1 MSSRQIKAR
10 INTKVIGGRLEE
22 AAERGLLSRSEFQL
36 LHRSMHD
43 IKRVPIF
50 GIILII
56 FGEFTPLVALLVS
69 GAVPWTCR
77 VPKHIHKD
85 RVKLEK
91 RREESFRKLTDPP
104 PTVADASLESLS
116 RKQLLHISKSLGLH
130 SGFWPEIIGLPPK
143 ALLRWRI
150 RKRVFYLELD
160 DYLIGRDGGVRAM
173 SLEEV
178 RMALV
183 ERGVDILGKTEHLRS
198 LLRSWLRARST
209 TPVTT
214 LCLTRYAFSY

>member
-1 MSSRQIKAR
+1 
-10 INTKVIGGRLEE
+10 
-22 AAERGLLSRSEFQL
+22 
-36 LHRSMHD
+36 MHD

-69 GAVPWTCR
+69 GVVPWTCR

-85 RVKLEK
+85 RVKLEN
-91 RREESFRKLTDPP
+91 RREESFRNLTDPP
-104 PTVADASLESLS
+104 PTVISASLESFS
-116 RKQLLHISKSLGLH
+116 RKQLLHIS
-130 SGFWPEIIGLPPK
+130 LPPK

-160 DYLIGRDGGVRAM
+160 DYLIGKDGGVRAM

-183 ERGVDILGKTEHLRS
+183 ERGIDILGKTEQLRS
-198 LLRSWLRARST
+198 LLRLWLQTRST
-209 TPVTT
+209 TPITT
-214 LCLTRYAFSY
+214 LCLTRQSVWATKEGR